1 MLQTQ
6 LFSNNNLKLDTLA
19 LIMFKQITIDSN
31 STHLF
36 QVRQASWLFYFNL
49 YLLKRV
55 DFDLLVER

>member
-1 MLQTQ
+1 
-6 LFSNNNLKLDTLA
+6 
-19 LIMFKQITIDSN
+19 MFKQITIDSN